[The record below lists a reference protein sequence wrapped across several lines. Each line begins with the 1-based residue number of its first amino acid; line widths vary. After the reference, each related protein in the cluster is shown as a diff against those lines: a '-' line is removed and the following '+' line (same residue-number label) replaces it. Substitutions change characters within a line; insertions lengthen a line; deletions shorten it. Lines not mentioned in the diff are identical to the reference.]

1 MVCDPDYEN
10 IQTTPIDSNG
20 SIDFGSLFN
29 FIIQCS
35 GESDRSEGESNVLA
49 KLQISVWQNN
59 VKAKINFHLLYVEGS
74 TLIFIKPILFGWNF
88 EFAIRCLT

>member
-49 KLQISVWQNN
+49 KLQISV
-59 VKAKINFHLLYVEGS
+59 
-74 TLIFIKPILFGWNF
+74 
-88 EFAIRCLT
+88 